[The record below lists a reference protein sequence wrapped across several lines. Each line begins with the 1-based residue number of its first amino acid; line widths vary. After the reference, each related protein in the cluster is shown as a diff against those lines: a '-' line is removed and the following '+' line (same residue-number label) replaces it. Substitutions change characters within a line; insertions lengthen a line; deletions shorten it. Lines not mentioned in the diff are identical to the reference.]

1 MSVAPKFRGSAGR
14 AFLLALLSTCV
25 THAAAHESK
34 GNARLPT
41 VGAAPEFTLT
51 TQAGNRLT
59 LADLRGK
66 VVAVTFIYA
75 TCKDT
80 CPVLTAKMAGLQQK
94 LGADFGPRV
103 RFVSVTVE
111 PEIDT
116 PAVLAAYAQRF
127 GADPAGWSF
136 LTGSSAEISDVVR
149 RYGAFAKRLKPGEV
163 DHLFLTSLID
173 RRGMLRVQYL
183 GVRFDADEML
193 RDLRS
198 LLRE

>member
-1 MSVAPKFRGSAGR
+1 MPLPPDNPTGS
-14 AFLLALLSTCV
+14 
-25 THAAAHESK
+25 
-34 GNARLPT
+34 
-41 VGAAPEFTLT
+41 
-51 TQAGNRLT
+51 
-59 LADLRGK
+59 
-66 VVAVTFIYA
+66 
-75 TCKDT
+75 
-80 CPVLTAKMAGLQQK
+80 
-94 LGADFGPRV
+94 
-103 RFVSVTVE
+103 SVTVE
-111 PEIDT
+111 PEVDT
-116 PAVLAAYAQRF
+116 PAVLAAYSQRF

-183 GVRFDADEML
+183 GYRFDADEML